1 MAEVCMTGGELL
13 VQQFGA
19 AYAVIARNIDGLS
32 HADSLAP
39 AAGGGNT
46 ANWIL
51 GHLVN
56 VQNAVMR
63 IIGAPPVWESDQL
76 ERARFD
82 HPIHDTADAI
92 DWDTLVERFNA
103 SRNAFLAALS
113 SLTDESLAEEM
124 PGPFGDATTRAG
136 LLGLLATHQ
145 WYHAGQLG
153 MARRAAGKKAA
164 ILAPG
169 QTAPI

>member
-1 MAEVCMTGGELL
+1 MTGREVL
-13 VQQFGA
+13 VQQYDA
-19 AYAVIARNIDGLS
+19 VYRVIARNIEGLT

-39 AAGGGNT
+39 TAGGNT

-56 VQNAVMR
+56 VQNRVMG
-63 IIGAPPVWESDQL
+63 IIGAPAVWESEQL

-82 HPIHDTADAI
+82 HPIRDAGEAI
-92 DWDTLVERFNA
+92 DWGTLVERFNG
-103 SRNAFLAALS
+103 SRETCIAALAS
-113 SLTDESLAEEM
+113 QDDASLAEKM
-124 PGPFGDATTRAG
+124 LDAFGNESTRVG
-136 LLGLLATHQ
+136 VLSGLATHQ

-153 MARRAAGKKAA
+153 MTRRAAGKKTA

-169 QTAPI
+169 QAAPL